1 VPLSGSLIQFL
12 ITPLTWKEQL
22 AKAYTTVPA
31 TLKELA
37 WKTSLLGF
45 ALSAALMGIA
55 LWKNPNVVLGTPTAE
70 QSLIERLARNE
81 NIKEDVYELMDRFFY
96 EYAPD
101 GLMLVAWQELDSLT
115 GIWVRPANRFPG
127 KSGVHDL
134 TEDMR
139 VLAGPFIFGD
149 CATTE
154 SMAMPDKVMVACPIN
169 SSYDVWGYVAA
180 VVDEADVKNTLLVL
194 NFLAHRI
201 THLVY

>member
-1 VPLSGSLIQFL
+1 M
-12 ITPLTWKEQL
+12 TWKEQL

-37 WKTSLLGF
+37 WKASLLGF

-55 LWKNPNVVLGTPTAE
+55 LWRNPNVVLGTPIAE

-81 NIKEDVYELMDRFFY
+81 DIKKEAYELMEKFFY
-96 EYAPD
+96 AYRPD
-101 GLMLVAWQELDSLT
+101 GLMLVAWEELDSLT

-139 VLAGPFIFGD
+139 ILAGPFIFGD
-149 CATTE
+149 CAMTE
-154 SMAMPDKVMVACPIN
+154 SIAMPDKVMVACPIN
-169 SSYDVWGYVAA
+169 SDYDVWGYVAA
-180 VVDEADVKNTLLVL
+180 VVDEADASKTSRVL

-201 THLVY
+201 TRLVY

>member
-1 VPLSGSLIQFL
+1 MRQPKVVPINA
-12 ITPLTWKEQL
+12 LTWKEQL
-22 AKAYTTVPA
+22 AKAYTTVPS

-45 ALSAALMGIA
+45 ALSAGLMGIA
-55 LWKNPNVVLGTPTAE
+55 LWKNPNVVLGTPIAE
-70 QSLIERLARNE
+70 QSLIERLARNRD
-81 NIKEDVYELMDRFFY
+81 IKNKVYVLMEEFFY
-96 EYAPD
+96 DQRPA
-101 GLMLVAWQELDSLT
+101 GLMLVAWEELDSLT

-139 VLAGPFIFGD
+139 ILAGPFIFGD
-149 CATTE
+149 CAVTE

-169 SSYDVWGYVAA
+169 SDYDVWGYVAA
-180 VVDEADVKNTLLVL
+180 IVDAEEAEGTLRIL

-201 THLVY
+201 TQLVY